1 MDLPFDP
8 AITLL
13 GIYPKKPKTLIQ
25 KNISTPMFIAA
36 LFTTMKMPKQPKY
49 PSINEW
55 IEHLWNIYTMEYYLD
70 IKKEEYFTLC
80 NGMDGAGEYYAQ

>member
-1 MDLPFDP
+1 
-8 AITLL
+8 
-13 GIYPKKPKTLIQ
+13 
-25 KNISTPMFIAA
+25 MFIAA

-80 NGMDGAGEYYAQ
+80 NGMDGAGEYYAQWNKSVKERQLPYDFTNMWNVMNKLN